1 MRRADRSSRGGFT
14 LLEMLVVIG
23 IIAVL
28 LGLLLPAV
36 WLAVKKKNETATR
49 VLITDLTA
57 ALVNY
62 KSQEGTY
69 PLQPGSSTK
78 LSDDGTGTYAPKFY
92 QSPCAALNAPASGAE
107 TNKALV
113 ALLKNTG
120 KFNALLSRIVNGEL
134 LDYFGR
140 PLVVRFLVVQHGS
153 GAAATHDES
162 VYIWSYGSNGKNE
175 VKAQP
180 VCVNGGLPDY
190 DNAEAAN
197 IEGSPG
203 SDADDLTS
211 WR

>member
-1 MRRADRSSRGGFT
+1 
-14 LLEMLVVIG
+14 MLVVIG

-28 LGLLLPAV
+28 LGLLIPAV
-36 WLAVKKKNETATR
+36 WLAVKRKNETATHA
-49 VLITDLTA
+49 LITDLNA

-62 KSQEGTY
+62 RSHEGGTF

-78 LSDDGTGTYAPKFY
+78 LYDDGTGTYAPKYY
-92 QSPCAALNAPASGAE
+92 QSPCAALNAPASGSE
-107 TNKALV
+107 TNKDLI
-113 ALLKNTG
+113 ALLRGTG
-120 KFNALLSRIVNGEL
+120 KFNALMSRIVNGEL

-153 GAAATHDES
+153 GADATREER
-162 VYIWSYGSNGKNE
+162 VFIWSYGANGKNE
-175 VKAQP
+175 VKAQS
-180 VCVNGGLPDY
+180 VYVNTGLPDY

-203 SDADDLTS
+203 SDSDDLTS